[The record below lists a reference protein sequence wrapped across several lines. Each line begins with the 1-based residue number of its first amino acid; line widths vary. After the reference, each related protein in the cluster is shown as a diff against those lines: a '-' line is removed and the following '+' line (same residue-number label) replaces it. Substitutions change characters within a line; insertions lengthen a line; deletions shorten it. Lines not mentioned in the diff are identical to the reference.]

1 MLNPVHLK
9 TLLEV
14 IRVGS
19 FAGAAARLGYTPSA
33 VSQQMSALERE
44 TGTRLFVRTARTA
57 VATEAAEVIARH
69 AAKVLT
75 DMDALM
81 AAAARADAAEAHE
94 LRLGIFPSLA
104 TFALPRLLGTP
115 EWKGLGIDLR
125 TFVAEPAQTIHGLRG
140 GGELDV
146 ALIYQVGQSG
156 LAWPA
161 TINRQWVGDDD
172 FRVVLPASWGIRSGA
187 EVSPEQLSGMPWIMH
202 HPGTPD
208 AVVIERLLAGCS
220 LHPRISAYCDDFN
233 ASLAMV
239 RAGVGAALVPELAM
253 LAEPEGAAADGGP
266 AAGGRA
272 EAGARD
278 GVVVIEVP
286 EIRLARNIFA
296 LVPTDRENAR
306 VRVFLDLL
314 SRVLKSAS
322 ITRRSA

>member
-33 VSQQMSALERE
+33 VSQQMSALERA
-44 TGTRLFVRTARTA
+44 TGARLFIRTARTA
-57 VATEAAEVIARH
+57 VATDAADVIARH

-75 DMDALM
+75 DLDALM
-81 AAAARADAAEAHE
+81 AAAARADDAGSHE

-104 TFALPRLLGTP
+104 TYALPRLLAAP
-115 EWKGLGIDLR
+115 EWKSLGIDLR
-125 TFVAEPAQTIHGLRG
+125 TFVAEPSQSIPGLRG
-140 GGELDV
+140 GELDL

-161 TINRQWVGDDD
+161 SITRQWVGDDD

-202 HPGTPD
+202 HPGAPD
-208 AVVIERLLAGCS
+208 ALVIERLLDSCG

-233 ASLAMV
+233 ASLAMA
-239 RAGVGAALVPELAM
+239 RAGIGAALVPELA
-253 LAEPEGAAADGGP
+253 LLTADGGP
-266 AAGGRA
+266 GAARTPAGS
-272 EAGARD
+272 EAGAGPEAGAE

-296 LVPTDRENAR
+296 LAPSDREGGR
-306 VRVFLDLL
+306 VQVFLDQLA
-314 SRVLKSAS
+314 RVLK
-322 ITRRSA
+322 T